1 MLPFIDAETTLRM
14 MSKLTIYPE
23 SVIGSAWVWI
33 KAVRPVLFSV
43 LCL

>member
-14 MSKLTIYPE
+14 MSKLTIYTE
-23 SVIGSAWVWI
+23 SVIGGAWVWI
-33 KAVRPVLFSV
+33 KAVCPILFSV